1 MARTPGVTTWNMLQP
16 QEKVEAQ
23 DGKIAPPPP
32 RAYRVRRYDLF
43 KWEHRFFLR
52 NELAAHV
59 RLAGLVPERHLECV
73 RNVYLESGSS
83 GLHSVSVVER
93 DPLSLPLDLIVLRYG
108 AVPEE
113 ILSSL
118 LLDIL
123 SIVVQLHNA
132 GCIHNDL
139 DARSFNL
146 NTVSADV
153 KLGNFAFAHFPS
165 YLPGAWQDGRSDE
178 RWTAPPRRF
187 FGPGA
192 PCPRVS
198 PSCRILLSVC
208 SSELS
213 QSVALCCPQSCRA
226 VSWLAVAARAC
237 VWSLWCTPSDVSY
250 SARDSMA

>member
-52 NELAAHV
+52 NELAAHL

-73 RNVYLESGSS
+73 RNVYLECGSS
-83 GLHSVSVVER
+83 GLHGVSVVER
-93 DPLSLPLDLIVLRYG
+93 DPLSIPLDLIILRYG
-108 AVPEE
+108 AVPEG

-123 SIVVQLHNA
+123 SIVVQLHNE

-153 KLGNFAFAHFPS
+153 KLGSFAFAHFPS
-165 YLPGAWQDGRSDE
+165 YSPGAWQDDLMSAGQL
-178 RWTAPPRRF
+178 RRVASS
-187 FGPGA
+187 GLVRLCLPLLSLLSQASLCG
-192 PCPRVS
+192 VSLS
-198 PSCRILLSVC
+198 PSLRAVC
-208 SSELS
+208 S
-213 QSVALCCPQSCRA
+213 
-226 VSWLAVAARAC
+226 LAVL
-237 VWSLWCTPSDVSY
+237 SLGRLCWRERGVDQVQ
-250 SARDSMA
+250 

>member
-52 NELAAHV
+52 NELAAHL

-73 RNVYLESGSS
+73 RNVYLECGSS
-83 GLHSVSVVER
+83 GLHGVSVVER
-93 DPLSLPLDLIVLRYG
+93 DPLSIPLDLIILRYG
-108 AVPEE
+108 AVPEG

-123 SIVVQLHNA
+123 SIVVQLHNE

-153 KLGNFAFAHFPS
+153 KLGSFAFAHFPS
-165 YLPGAWQDGRSDE
+165 YSPGAWQDGRSDE

-187 FGPGA
+187 FGPGVSLPA
-192 PCPRVS
+192 PP
-198 PSCRILLSVC
+198 LLAVPGISLRC
-208 SSELS
+208 LS
-213 QSVALCCPQSCRA
+213 QSFSPCCLQSCRA
-226 VSWLAVAARAC
+226 VSWKAVLARA
-237 VWSLWCTPSDVSY
+237 WCRPSAVGDTAGQCECRVRS
-250 SARDSMA
+250 D